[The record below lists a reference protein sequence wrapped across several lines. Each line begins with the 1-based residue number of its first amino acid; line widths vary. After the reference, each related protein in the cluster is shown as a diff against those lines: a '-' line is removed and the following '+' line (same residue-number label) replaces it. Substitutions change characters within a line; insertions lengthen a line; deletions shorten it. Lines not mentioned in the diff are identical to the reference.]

1 VPRAGFH
8 ASRPPDEGVDRSYL
22 VRRRS
27 SARQL
32 GADGDYLHTARRA
45 WGHRAAGRR
54 PRCSRTRVA
63 SRYLAQCN
71 LGNFGTRDIPVT
83 GFDIVDESGNAF
95 SVNRGCGSAIPAGF
109 ICQIF
114 APGIPSGQAV
124 ACTATVSNGS
134 TVLGTLLLFDN
145 TGTGVPVRAQAL
157 R

>member
-1 VPRAGFH
+1 MRMFAALTAIVSLLGVAGSSQ
-8 ASRPPDEGVDRSYL
+8 AS
-22 VRRRS
+22 
-27 SARQL
+27 QL
-32 GADGDYLHTARRA
+32 LATPAIFGASTQQ
-45 WGHRAAGRR
+45 
-54 PRCSRTRVA
+54 S
-63 SRYLAQCN
+63 AQCN

-114 APGIPSGQAV
+114 APSIPSGQAV
-124 ACTATVSNGS
+124 ACTATVSNGN
-134 TVLGTLLLFDN
+134 TVRGTLLLFDN